1 MVPESMKED
10 EINWPASCF
19 AGKQDELIVASS
31 NNDCNLYVW
40 SLPGIGHQDRCDC
53 NVQEPLVFPSGH
65 TSVIQFMLYNHE
77 NNILASV
84 CGNSI
89 VKLWTVESNGFLKR

>member
-1 MVPESMKED
+1 MPPQSIKQD
-10 EINWPASCF
+10 AINWPASCF

-31 NNDCNLYVW
+31 DYDCNLYVW
-40 SLPGIGHQDRCDC
+40 SLPDISQEDR

-65 TSVIQFMLYNHE
+65 TSAIKFMLYNHE

-84 CGNSI
+84 CGNDV
-89 VKLWTVESNGFLKR
+89 VKLWTVESY